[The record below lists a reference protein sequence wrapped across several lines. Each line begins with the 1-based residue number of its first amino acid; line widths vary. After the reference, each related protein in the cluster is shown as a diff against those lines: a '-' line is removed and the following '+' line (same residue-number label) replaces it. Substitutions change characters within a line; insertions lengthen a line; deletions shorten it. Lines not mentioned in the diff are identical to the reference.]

1 MSGAPL
7 LGGQQIDGHDDAHHQ
22 IHQKDQ
28 RVENPTGHRGHH
40 LLGVGQHFIRQQGGQ
55 ILEVEI
61 HMLGNPAHSVGVFF
75 QKTVHP
81 TVYRVI
87 IGFHIIHQLGHARV
101 QIRNQDGHQQVTQHH
116 EAGYDL
122 LLADQRA
129 HGRSEGRFIG
139 FGILERRDLKAW
151 TEELNRRFGA
161 DEPTFLAGI
170 SMGATTVLMAAGGEL
185 PDNTRGIIADCGF
198 TSPKDIVVHE
208 LHALFHLPRYPLLP
222 IVDLLCRLLAGYG
235 FGDYS
240 TLTAMETNTLP
251 IFFIHGGGD
260 NFVPTEMTRL
270 NYAACRAEKRLLIVP
285 GADHGM
291 SWLEDPESYQ
301 RELSEFLA
309 RYGGARDS
317 S

>member
-1 MSGAPL
+1 MWLIEILAVLILLLFYLGMRLFRKAVVQDTAPTPEEILDRWEHAYGGELTIVREGMAWFRAQKTEELAIYSFDGLRLKGAYLPAEGPSRGRILLFHGYRSCGLMDFSGAM
-7 LGGQQIDGHDDAHHQ
+7 
-22 IHQKDQ
+22 
-28 RVENPTGHRGHH
+28 R
-40 LLGVGQHFIRQQGGQ
+40 F
-55 ILEVEI
+55 
-61 HMLGNPAHSVGVFF
+61 
-75 QKTVHP
+75 
-81 TVYRVI
+81 Y
-87 IGFHIIHQLGHARV
+87 
-101 QIRNQDGHQQVTQHH
+101 H

-139 FGILERRDLKAW
+139 FGILERRDLRAW
-151 TEELNRRFGA
+151 TEELNRRFGG

-170 SMGATTVLMAAGGEL
+170 SMGASTVLMAAGGEL

-208 LHALFHLPRYPLLP
+208 LHALLHLPKYPLLP
-222 IVDLLCRLLAGYG
+222 LVDLLCRLLAGYG

-251 IFFIHGGGD
+251 VFFIHGGGD

-301 RELSEFLA
+301 RELSDFLA
-309 RYGGARDS
+309 RYGSARNS
-317 S
+317 A